1 MTPGSDIE
9 DRFARAVKAAVEASS
24 GATAPPASTT
34 GAAAQGAGPKQ
45 PRRWAFVLLIL
56 VLAIAVSVV
65 GVALLQVRRN
75 YIEHRP
81 VRPEPSPSVA
91 NEEPGSPSPMEP
103 GMGASAAPAAQTTE
117 PAATPASSSGAVASA
132 SPAAVS
138 NTPGAPAAPTPAA
151 AASST
156 ASMGGASAR
165 PEVPGDT
172 SATGAPFPSAAPSP
186 APTPPS
192 LTEQPRAPGKTDAL
206 VGLRRRLSSS
216 PAVTPPP
223 RIARVPVGMPMPHS
237 TASASLTIEGFAASP
252 QATPTAEQHAAI
264 GVSSSGPSA
273 DTAENQSSA
282 ADSTP
287 ARRLI
292 MISSPDHSVYWALEP
307 AGTILRS
314 VEGKAWQPEKSGVQ
328 VDLLAGEAPTN
339 TVCWV
344 VGRKGTI
351 LLTTDGTHWDHI
363 KSPLNVDIVRVTALS
378 ADVADI
384 VGADGSRFSTFDRG
398 SNWMPTD

>member
-1 MTPGSDIE
+1 
-9 DRFARAVKAAVEASS
+9 
-24 GATAPPASTT
+24 
-34 GAAAQGAGPKQ
+34 
-45 PRRWAFVLLIL
+45 
-56 VLAIAVSVV
+56 
-65 GVALLQVRRN
+65 
-75 YIEHRP
+75 
-81 VRPEPSPSVA
+81 
-91 NEEPGSPSPMEP
+91 
-103 GMGASAAPAAQTTE
+103 
-117 PAATPASSSGAVASA
+117 
-132 SPAAVS
+132 
-138 NTPGAPAAPTPAA
+138 
-151 AASST
+151 
-156 ASMGGASAR
+156 
-165 PEVPGDT
+165 
-172 SATGAPFPSAAPSP
+172 
-186 APTPPS
+186 
-192 LTEQPRAPGKTDAL
+192 
-206 VGLRRRLSSS
+206 
-216 PAVTPPP
+216 
-223 RIARVPVGMPMPHS
+223 MPMPHA

-273 DTAENQSSA
+273 DTAEDQSSA

-287 ARRLI
+287 TRRPI
-292 MISSPDHSVYWALEP
+292 MISSPDRSVYWALEP

-363 KSPLNVDIVRVTALS
+363 KSPLSVDIVRVTALS